1 MRSAR
6 VRGARALSAIALL
19 VLAAECSS
27 KPAEPSVE
35 TKKPVDAQHAGI
47 TTPHGDHSPHHGGLV
62 LMNGEMHYEVVFDP
76 AGKHRVWFSNAVRE
90 DLPASIATGVTM
102 VISRPMGPAET
113 LPFRIDESGESWV
126 ADGSPLDESGTM
138 IKLTYSVRG
147 EPIEMEI
154 PFAKS

>member
-1 MRSAR
+1 
-6 VRGARALSAIALL
+6 VRGAGVRGAIVLL
-19 VLAAECSS
+19 ALAAAACSS
-27 KPAEPSVE
+27 KPAEPPIE

-47 TTPHGDHSPHHGGLV
+47 TTPHGDHSPHHGGIV

-102 VISRPMGPAET
+102 VISRPMGLAET
-113 LPFRIDESGESWV
+113 LPFKIDDSGESWV
-126 ADGSPLDESGTM
+126 AAGSPLDESGTL

-147 EPIEMEI
+147 ERLEIEI
-154 PFAKS
+154 PFTAP